1 MAPKVV
7 FIAGYSR
14 SGSTLLDRMLGEL
27 PGFVSTGELAY
38 LWTRGLQQN
47 RLCGCGAKFRDCAF
61 WERVGVSAF
70 GGWNQLD
77 IEHVARLRQEV
88 LRHRYAHL
96 LLEPRL
102 SRPFE
107 LKLRSFAELMARLY
121 TSIAAVSGA
130 RVIVDSTVDAPYG
143 FLLRHVPDIDVR
155 TVHLVRDSRATAFS
169 WTKRVPR
176 ADYLEESTFLPTF
189 HPAETALRWTADH
202 LLVHLLAKLGG
213 GALLVRYEDLVADPR
228 AKLNRVAHYAGG
240 AVQGADPTFV
250 GAGSVELGLN
260 HTVAGS
266 RMRLQRGT
274 GPLRLDDDWRGRLP
288 RGHRLA
294 VTALSLPL
302 LVGYG
307 YLAPA
312 AGWRGPLQALA
323 RSEPD
328 PAVAPPA
335 PQAPRTSGGF

>member
-1 MAPKVV
+1 LIADAASAVSKAEPPKVL

-14 SGSTLLDRMLGEL
+14 SGSTLLDRMLGQL

-47 RLCGCGAKFRDCAF
+47 RLCGCGAKFRDCGF
-61 WERVGVSAF
+61 WERVGLSAF
-70 GGWNQLD
+70 GGWGQLD
-77 IEHVARLRQEV
+77 IAQVARLRREV
-88 LRHRYAHL
+88 LRHRFAHL

-102 SRPFE
+102 SRTFE
-107 LKLRSFAELMARLY
+107 LKLRSFAELLARLY
-121 TSIAAVSGA
+121 TGIAAVSGA

-143 FLLRHVPDIDVR
+143 LLLRHVPDVEVR

-176 ADYLEESTFLPTF
+176 ADYLDESTFLPTF
-189 HPAETALRWTADH
+189 HPADTALRWTADH

-213 GALLVRYEDLVADPR
+213 GALLLRYEDLVADPC
-228 AKLNRVAHYAGG
+228 AKLNLIAQYAGE
-240 AVQGADPTFV
+240 AVRGADLAFV
-250 GAGSVELGLN
+250 GAGSVELGPN

-274 GPLRLDDDWRGRLP
+274 VPVRLDDDWRRDLR
-288 RGHRLA
+288 RGHRRA

-302 LVGYG
+302 LAGYG
-307 YLAPA
+307 YLA
-312 AGWRGPLQALA
+312 
-323 RSEPD
+323 D
-328 PAVAPPA
+328 PAVASPPQ
-335 PQAPRTSGGF
+335 QAPRTSAGL

>member
-1 MAPKVV
+1 MAHASSAVSRAEPTRVL

-27 PGFVSTGELAY
+27 PGFVSTGELSY
-38 LWTRGLQQN
+38 LWTRGLQEN
-47 RLCGCGAKFRDCAF
+47 RLCGCGARFRDCTF
-61 WERVGVSAF
+61 WERVGVAAF
-70 GGWNQLD
+70 GGWDRLD
-77 IEHVARLRQEV
+77 VDHVARLRREV

-107 LKLRSFAELMARLY
+107 LKLRSFAELLARLY

-130 RVIVDSTVDAPYG
+130 RVVVDSTVDATYG
-143 FLLRHVPDIDVR
+143 LLLRHVPDVDVR

-176 ADYLEESTFLPTF
+176 ADYLDGSTFLPTF

-213 GALLVRYEDLVADPR
+213 GAPLLRYEDLVADPR
-228 AKLNRVAHYAGG
+228 AKLSLIARYAGSVVR
-240 AVQGADPTFV
+240 AADPAFV

-266 RMRLQRGT
+266 RMRLQRGAV
-274 GPLRLDDDWRGRLP
+274 PLRLDDDWRGRL
-288 RGHRLA
+288 RSGHRRA

-302 LVGYG
+302 LLGYG
-307 YLAPA
+307 YLA
-312 AGWRGPLQALA
+312 
-323 RSEPD
+323 D
-328 PAVAPPA
+328 PAVPPPA
-335 PQAPRTSGGF
+335 QQAPRTSGGL

>member
-1 MAPKVV
+1 MAHAPAVSQAEPTKVL

-47 RLCGCGAKFRDCAF
+47 RLCGCGAKFHDCAF

-70 GGWNQLD
+70 DGWGQLD
-77 IEHVARLRQEV
+77 IDHVARLRGEV

-107 LKLRSFAELMARLY
+107 LKLRSFAELLARLY
-121 TSIAAVSGA
+121 KSIAAVSGA

-143 FLLRHVPDIDVR
+143 FLLRHVPDVEVR

-176 ADYLEESTFLPTF
+176 ADYLDESTFLPTF

-202 LLVHLLAKLGG
+202 LLVHLLARLDG
-213 GALLVRYEDLVADPR
+213 GALLLRYEDLVADPR
-228 AKLNRVAHYAGG
+228 AKLNLIADYAGG
-240 AVQGADPTFV
+240 AVRGADPTFV

-274 GPLRLDDDWRGRLP
+274 VPLRLDDDWRGGLRS
-288 RGHRLA
+288 GDRLA

-302 LVGYG
+302 LAAYG
-307 YLAPA
+307 YL
-312 AGWRGPLQALA
+312 
-323 RSEPD
+323 
-328 PAVAPPA
+328 
-335 PQAPRTSGGF
+335 